1 LEHTAFIHAII
12 TVGEKENE
20 TKISFQSH
28 GKRTSVLDV
37 TTEEIQTEIQVVLCG
52 KSRTPPGVIRN

>member
-20 TKISFQSH
+20 TKISQSH

-37 TTEEIQTEIQVVLCG
+37 TTEEIQTESQVVLCG
-52 KSRTPPGVIRN
+52 KSHTPPGVIRN